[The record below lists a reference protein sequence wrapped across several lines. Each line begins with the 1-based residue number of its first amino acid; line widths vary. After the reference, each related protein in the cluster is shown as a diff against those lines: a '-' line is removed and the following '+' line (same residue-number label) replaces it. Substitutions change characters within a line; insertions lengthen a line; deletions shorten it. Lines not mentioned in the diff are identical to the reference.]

1 MTNDDE
7 IIYKNDGEETDENES
22 PDANTELS
30 RLTELLQRVQADSVN
45 YKKRMEEEKQL
56 LRAVS
61 YTHLTL
67 PTNREV

>member
-30 RLTELLQRVQADSVN
+30 RLTELLQLS
-45 YKKRMEEEKQL
+45 L
-56 LRAVS
+56 I
-61 YTHLTL
+61 HI
-67 PTNREV
+67 

>member
-30 RLTELLQRVQADSVN
+30 RLTELLQRGQADSVN
-45 YKKRMEEEKQL
+45 YKKRMEEVGVDKKKLNILE
-56 LRAVS
+56 S
-61 YTHLTL
+61 FFG
-67 PTNREV
+67 